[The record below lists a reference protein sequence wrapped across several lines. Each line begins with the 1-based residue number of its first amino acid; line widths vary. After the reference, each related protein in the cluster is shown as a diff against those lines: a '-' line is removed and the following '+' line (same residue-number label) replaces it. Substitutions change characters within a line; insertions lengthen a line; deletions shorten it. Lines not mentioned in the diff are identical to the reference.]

1 MTTAPP
7 AKPQH
12 RARAWRGAVGALAA
26 GAALALTSCAASSAP
41 APDAPSHSS
50 ASSPAAAPA
59 GSATAFA
66 QTADAAV
73 VPSAASSPSSPSA
86 VSSSPGTDAA
96 GIAEAVES
104 ALRTLAGSQDS
115 VSSDQ
120 VRAAIEQGFADAGS
134 APEEVEVSIDR
145 TPTGLDVDAI
155 QGAGRTDGTCIVGE
169 VREGA
174 VSVAVLPALAS
185 NLCFVGD
192 QR

>member
-1 MTTAPP
+1 MTNAPP

-12 RARAWRGAVGALAA
+12 RAPAWRRTLAALAA
-26 GAALALTSCAASSAP
+26 GAALTLTSCTTSPSP
-41 APDAPSHSS
+41 SPDALTDSGT
-50 ASSPAAAPA
+50 SSPTAAPA
-59 GSATAFA
+59 DSATASG
-66 QTADAAV
+66 QPADATPAPADTAPALSAV
-73 VPSAASSPSSPSA
+73 PSSPE
-86 VSSSPGTDAA
+86 VDAPR
-96 GIAEAVES
+96 IAAAVEA
-104 ALRTLAGSQDS
+104 ALRTVAGSQDS

-120 VRAAIEQGFADAGS
+120 VRGAIEQGFADAGS

-185 NLCFVGD
+185 GRCFVGD

>member
-1 MTTAPP
+1 MTTVPP
-7 AKPQH
+7 AKPKH
-12 RARAWRGAVGALAA
+12 RAHAWRHTVAALAA
-26 GAALALTSCAASSAP
+26 GAALALTSCTASPS
-41 APDAPSHSS
+41 PDALADSS

-59 GSATAFA
+59 DSATASG
-66 QTADAAV
+66 QPADAA
-73 VPSAASSPSSPSA
+73 PAASAASSPSAAP
-86 VSSSPGTDAA
+86 SSPGVDTK
-96 GIAEAVES
+96 GIAAAVES

-120 VRAAIEQGFADAGS
+120 VRGAIEQGFADAGS
-134 APEEVEVSIDR
+134 APEDVEVSIDR

-185 NLCFVGD
+185 GLCFVGD

>member
-12 RARAWRGAVGALAA
+12 RAPAWRRTVAALAA
-26 GAALALTSCAASSAP
+26 GAALALTSCAASPAPSPDALTDSSALSPTAAAADPATASGQPAEAAP
-41 APDAPSHSS
+41 APADAEPAPS
-50 ASSPAAAPA
+50 AVPSSPAADAPGIA
-59 GSATAFA
+59 
-66 QTADAAV
+66 AAV
-73 VPSAASSPSSPSA
+73 
-86 VSSSPGTDAA
+86 
-96 GIAEAVES
+96 EA
-104 ALRTLAGSQDS
+104 ALRTVAESQDS

-120 VRAAIEQGFADAGS
+120 VRGAIEQGFADAGS
-134 APEEVEVSIDR
+134 APEDVEVSIDR

-155 QGAGRTDGTCIVGE
+155 QGAGRTGGTCIVGE

-185 NLCFVGD
+185 GLCFVGD